1 MKIVNV
7 SAAAIVQDNKV
18 LATRRG
24 YGAYKDWW
32 EFPGGKL
39 EDGESPEDA
48 LIREIREELN
58 VEISVG
64 KLLRTVEYDYPG
76 FHLVM
81 HCFLCSIRSGV
92 LTLNEHEDA
101 RWLSVSELGSVAW
114 LPADLLLLEDLQ
126 KCL

>member
-7 SAAAIVQDNKV
+7 SAAAIVQDNKI

-39 EDGESPEDA
+39 EDGESPEAA

-76 FHLVM
+76 FHLIM
-81 HCFLCSIRSGV
+81 HCFLCSISSGV

-114 LPADLLLLEDLQ
+114 LPADLLLLEDLK

>member
-7 SAAAIVQDNKV
+7 SAAAIVQDNKI

-39 EDGESPEDA
+39 EDGESPEAA

-81 HCFLCSIRSGV
+81 HCFLCSISSGV

-114 LPADLLLLEDLQ
+114 LPADLFLLEDLQ

>member
-39 EDGESPEDA
+39 EDGESPEAA

-58 VEISVG
+58 VEISIG

-81 HCFLCSIRSGV
+81 HCFLCSISSGV

-126 KCL
+126 K

>member
-7 SAAAIVQDNKV
+7 SAAAIVQDNKI

-39 EDGESPEDA
+39 EDGESPEAA

-58 VEISVG
+58 VEISIG

-81 HCFLCSIRSGV
+81 HCFLCSISSGV

>member
-39 EDGESPEDA
+39 EDGESPEAA

-81 HCFLCSIRSGV
+81 HCFLCSIGSGV

>member
-39 EDGESPEDA
+39 EDGESPEAA

-58 VEISVG
+58 VEISIG

-81 HCFLCSIRSGV
+81 HCFLCSISSGV

>member
-48 LIREIREELN
+48 LIREILEELN

-81 HCFLCSIRSGV
+81 HCFLCSISSGV

-114 LPADLLLLEDLQ
+114 LPADLLLLEDLK

>member
-48 LIREIREELN
+48 LIREILEELN
-58 VEISVG
+58 VEIIVG

-76 FHLVM
+76 FHLIM
-81 HCFLCSIRSGV
+81 HCFLCSISSGV

-114 LPADLLLLEDLQ
+114 LPADLLLLEDLK

>member
-39 EDGESPEDA
+39 EDGESPEAA

-81 HCFLCSIRSGV
+81 HCFLCSISSGV

>member
-1 MKIVNV
+1 MKTVNV

-24 YGAYKDWW
+24 YGAYKGWW

-39 EDGESPEDA
+39 EDGESPEAA
-48 LIREIREELN
+48 LIREIREELSIE
-58 VEISVG
+58 VSVRNF
-64 KLLRTVEYDYPG
+64 LRTVEYDYPG

-81 HCFLCSIRSGV
+81 HCFLCSICSGS
-92 LTLNEHEDA
+92 LTLNEHEDV
-101 RWLSVSELGSVAW
+101 RWLSVDELDSVAW

>member
-39 EDGESPEDA
+39 EDGESTEAA

-81 HCFLCSIRSGV
+81 HCFLCSISSGV